1 MSTID
6 NDQDRSPAAL
16 FMESA
21 SVELKKAKN
30 FILENLEHSLKLGG
44 AVAKAPFEHT
54 IDVDVCNPDHSVAFR
69 LPLHIAIDKAALMSE
84 ILNASLRSKLR
95 LKGFHVVDGDF
106 TQPRLVLLLGR
117 RVVGQ
122 LYCSH
127 DGESLCLEIKA
138 RPDARDMG
146 NAVLALGPLKFNVHT
161 PLGSAWT
168 DIVH

>member
-1 MSTID
+1 M
-6 NDQDRSPAAL
+6 SPAVL

-30 FILENLEHSLKLGG
+30 FILENLELSLKLGG
-44 AVAKAPFEHT
+44 AGKIHLEHT
-54 IDVDVCNPDHSVAFR
+54 VDIDVCNPDHSIAFK

-84 ILNASLRSKLR
+84 ILSASLRNRLR
-95 LKGFHVVDGDF
+95 LKGFHVVEGEF

-127 DGESLCLEIKA
+127 DGESLRLEIKA

-146 NAVLALGPLKFNVHT
+146 NAVLALGPLKFNVYT
-161 PLGSAWT
+161 PFGSVQA